1 MGRGFFRQ
9 SSVLLILALVLP
21 FIGCAVPKITSAT
34 PDAQRRGG
42 TITLEG
48 THFASICAH
57 NKITIG
63 GASATVSS
71 PCSPTSLTFTVP
83 AGAKAGATSILVT
96 VNGIADFGGFAA
108 TVIPTEVAV
117 VAGGNSPSF
126 AVIDFTDPANASAI
140 TVNPGA
146 GLALVV
152 DCSGKT
158 AAVGSASTGVGQVV
172 TFDISDPAHP
182 NKLGSF
188 TSNFVQLGAI
198 KFDGMRV
205 LAGDA
210 TGPQVVL
217 LDASNPNSLSQIA
230 KLSTGL
236 AAVTSTALGGTR
248 GVASGPNSSTIDIL
262 SGIPGNPSTASF
274 NPNNGLGLSADLSGT
289 SAVVGSKNG
298 GTVKLVNV
306 STPAVSGSQSTTL
319 GSIDSISISGSI
331 VVVGS
336 NNNNSSM
343 FLVNFAT
350 PSSPQLSNAITLPGS
365 GGGWTVVL
373 DGSPLQSPLKMLAGD
388 LSGFDVNL
396 FSVTTN
402 SAGTPSATL
411 LKTVNSGIGSIASA
425 CLTSF

>member
-1 MGRGFFRQ
+1 M
-9 SSVLLILALVLP
+9 
-21 FIGCAVPKITSAT
+21 
-34 PDAQRRGG
+34 
-42 TITLEG
+42 
-48 THFASICAH
+48 
-57 NKITIG
+57 
-63 GASATVSS
+63 
-71 PCSPTSLTFTVP
+71 
-83 AGAKAGATSILVT
+83 
-96 VNGIADFGGFAA
+96 
-108 TVIPTEVAV
+108 
-117 VAGGNSPSF
+117 
-126 AVIDFTDPANASAI
+126 
-140 TVNPGA
+140 
-146 GLALVV
+146 
-152 DCSGKT
+152 
-158 AAVGSASTGVGQVV
+158 
-172 TFDISDPAHP
+172 
-182 NKLGSF
+182 
-188 TSNFVQLGAI
+188 QLGAI

-217 LDASNPNSLSQIA
+217 LDASSPNSLSQIA

-262 SGIPGNPSTASF
+262 SGIPGNPSRASF
-274 NPNNGLGLSADLSGT
+274 NPSNGLGLSADLSGT
-289 SAVVGSKNG
+289 SAAVGSENG
-298 GTVKLVNV
+298 GTVKLVSI

-319 GSIDSISISGSI
+319 GSIDSITISGSI
-331 VVVGS
+331 AAVGS
-336 NNNNSSM
+336 INNSSM

-350 PSSPQLSNAITLPGS
+350 PSSPQLSKAITLPGS
-365 GGGWTVVL
+365 AGGWTVVL

>member
-1 MGRGFFRQ
+1 
-9 SSVLLILALVLP
+9 V
-21 FIGCAVPKITSAT
+21 
-34 PDAQRRGG
+34 
-42 TITLEG
+42 G
-48 THFASICAH
+48 THFDSICAH

-63 GASATVSS
+63 NASVTATVSS

-83 AGAKAGATSILVT
+83 AGAKAGATSILAT
-96 VNGIADFGGFAA
+96 VNGIAASGVFPA

-126 AVIDFTDPANASAI
+126 AVIDFTDPANASVI

-158 AAVGSASTGVGQVV
+158 AAVGSASPGVGQVV
-172 TFDISDPAHP
+172 MFDISDPAHP

-188 TSNFVQLGAI
+188 TSNLVQLGAI

-217 LDASNPNSLSQIA
+217 LDASSPNSLSQIA

-262 SGIPGNPSTASF
+262 SGIPGNPSRASF
-274 NPNNGLGLSADLSGT
+274 NPSNGLGLSADLSGT
-289 SAVVGSKNG
+289 SAAVGSRNG
-298 GTVKLVNV
+298 GTVKLVNIN
-306 STPAVSGSQSTTL
+306 TPAVSGSQSTTL
-319 GSIDSISISGSI
+319 GSIDSISISGGI
-331 VVVGS
+331 VAVGS
-336 NNNNSSM
+336 INNSSM

-350 PSSPQLSNAITLPGS
+350 PSSPQLSKAITLSGS
-365 GGGWTVVL
+365 AGGWTVVL
-373 DGSPLQSPLKMLAGD
+373 DGGPLQSPLKMLAGD